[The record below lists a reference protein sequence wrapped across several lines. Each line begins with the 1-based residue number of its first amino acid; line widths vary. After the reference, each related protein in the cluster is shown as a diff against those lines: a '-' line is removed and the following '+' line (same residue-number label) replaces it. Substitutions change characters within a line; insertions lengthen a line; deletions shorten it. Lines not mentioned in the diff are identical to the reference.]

1 MENKY
6 IVAAVIVA
14 FLAYSAYTT
23 TLFDLIFYIAFLLLG
38 IFLSQEFPQIPNI
51 RSIIEKNQKI
61 LK

>member
-6 IVAAVIVA
+6 YAVIVIVA

-51 RSIIEKNQKI
+51 RSVIEKNQKT
-61 LK
+61 LQ